1 MVRLATLLVDRVEL
15 AEELVQE
22 SFAAVFERWDR
33 LDAPAGYLRTTV
45 VNRCRD
51 ALRWRRR
58 RGAAAAGAPTGP
70 LLDLTS
76 APAEPVD
83 HLREAIRSLPVGQRT
98 AIVLRFYADLSVED
112 AAMAMGTRP
121 GTVKSLVH
129 RGLASLREVIDHDA

>member
-1 MVRLATLLVDRVEL
+1 
-15 AEELVQE
+15 
-22 SFAAVFERWDR
+22 
-33 LDAPAGYLRTTV
+33 V

-58 RGAAAAGAPTGP
+58 RGAVAAGAPTGP

-129 RGLASLREVIDHDA
+129 RGLASLREVIDHDG